1 MPLLQY
7 FGFVGGAL
15 LMMLFGANWLMP
27 QPAEVPVP
35 SNTVRPTI
43 RISSV
48 ERLPERVVIDTS
60 LPTIVPPQS
69 AIEPF
74 EHPPQ
79 GRLVEITPEVRQA
92 ASSPDRATLK
102 RHSLTKREVARKNT
116 APRTPNHQMA
126 QSRSVQPA
134 APVVRMSLLEMVKER
149 LQHGLFNF
157 N

>member
-15 LMMLFGANWLMP
+15 LLMLLGANWLMP
-27 QPAEVPVP
+27 QPAEGPVQ
-35 SNTVRPTI
+35 SAAVRPTI

-60 LPTIVPPQS
+60 LPTIVPSQIP
-69 AIEPF
+69 IEYF
-74 EHPPQ
+74 EQPPQ
-79 GRLVEITPEVRQA
+79 PRTVEITPPAPQA
-92 ASSPDRATLK
+92 ISSHGATSRKQTLA
-102 RHSLTKREVARKNT
+102 KREAARKT
-116 APRTPNHQMA
+116 VAPRMPQSQIA

-134 APVVRMSLLEMVKER
+134 APVVRMSLLEIVKER
-149 LQHGLFNF
+149 LQHGLFNS